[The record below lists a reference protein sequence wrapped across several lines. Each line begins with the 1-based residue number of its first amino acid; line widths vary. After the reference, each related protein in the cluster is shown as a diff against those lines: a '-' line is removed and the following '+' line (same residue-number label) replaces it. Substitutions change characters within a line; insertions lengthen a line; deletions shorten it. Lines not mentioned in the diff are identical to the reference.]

1 MTLISFPLLG
11 SSSLP
16 SLLQVN
22 DVNNQISAS
31 LESLGG
37 RGGEVEGR
45 GWPVT
50 GGEVGEGG
58 GPSTLI
64 VTGHEDG
71 SVKFW
76 MSRDNLLTH
85 LTTLATGKFFRGEDD
100 FDDDLPRDDDE
111 EDEWPPFRKVGSF
124 DPYSDDP
131 RLAVKKLLFCG
142 ETGILVVGGTAGQV
156 KDRHAWNLSPRCTLH
171 LAPGTWQSCP
181 PGASVQCGRGS

>member
-1 MTLISFPLLG
+1 M
-11 SSSLP
+11 
-16 SLLQVN
+16 
-22 DVNNQISAS
+22 
-31 LESLGG
+31 
-37 RGGEVEGR
+37 
-45 GWPVT
+45 T
-50 GGEVGEGG
+50 GGEEGEGG

-100 FDDDLPRDDDE
+100 FDDDLPRDDDD

-156 KDRHAWNLSPRCTLH
+156 EDRLLGAPGIILHSTLH
-171 LAPGTWQSCP
+171 LAPCNLQPCP
-181 PGASVQCGRGS
+181 LGASVQCGRGS